1 MHSTEPAG
9 PRGRLDDFPRRLAA
23 AALLA
28 LLPAFAAEA
37 RGQELWGPD
46 AALPVD
52 AGDYGFPPS
61 AGDHFGTAL
70 AADSDLLATG
80 CPGCRPA
87 GAGNDGALLVYERIG
102 GEWQNSATFATD
114 AQAGE
119 AASVAAS
126 GSWVAFGAP
135 DAGGNGRIFLHRRTA
150 PGAWSALAEVAGGT
164 LGALSSDFG
173 AAVALDGSR
182 LVGGDPSANV
192 GAITVAGRAWL
203 YQWSAASSNW
213 ELADELEAPFPAQG
227 GWFGTA
233 VAIEGDLAAV
243 GEPRVGAGYAGRV
256 HLFRNISGSWTW
268 FQALTAPDGQP
279 AGFCG
284 QSVAIDGDRI
294 LVGCPRAN
302 FYGDDQGGVAYVF
315 RRQSPTSFVYEARLS
330 HVGTETGDNFG
341 SSVALRGDLALVGAR
356 GDDTGS
362 SLPAADVGSVTL
374 FRRHANG
381 WVRIGFYVSGGW
393 LDQGTRCGSAVALG
407 PDIAAW
413 GCPFAESEGWDEGGR
428 VHFVDAPFFTDGLE
442 RGDASA
448 WSLAYP

>member
-1 MHSTEPAG
+1 MRSTDLAG
-9 PRGRLDDFPRRLAA
+9 LRGRLDTLARHLAVAA
-23 AALLA
+23 AIALAPA
-28 LLPAFAAEA
+28 LVPEA
-37 RGQELWGPD
+37 GAQELWGPD

-52 AGDYGFPPS
+52 DGDYGFPPS
-61 AGDHFGTAL
+61 VNDHFGAGL
-70 AADSDLLATG
+70 AVDGDLLAAG

-87 GAGNDGALLVYERIG
+87 GAGNDGALLVYERID
-102 GEWQNSATFATD
+102 GEWRNTAVFSTD
-114 AQAGE
+114 AQLGE
-119 AASVAAS
+119 AERVAAS
-126 GSWVAFGAP
+126 GDWVAYGAP
-135 DAGGNGRIFLHRRTA
+135 DASANGRIYLHRRTS
-150 PGAWSALAEVAGGT
+150 PGNWSVLAEVAGGT

-173 AAVALDGSR
+173 GAVALDGLR
-182 LVGGDPSANV
+182 LLGGDPSANV

-227 GWFGTA
+227 AWFGTA
-233 VAIEGDLAAV
+233 VAIDGDLAAV
-243 GEPRVGAGYAGRV
+243 GEPRVGAGYPGRV

-302 FYGDDQGGVAYVF
+302 FYGDDQGGVAYVY

-330 HVGTETGDNFG
+330 HAATETGDAFG

-362 SLPAADVGSVTL
+362 SLPAADVGSVTV
-374 FRRHANG
+374 FRRHSDG
-381 WVRIGFYVSGGW
+381 WARIGFYVSGGW
-393 LDQGTRCGSAVALG
+393 LDQATRCGSAVALG
-407 PDIAAW
+407 DDIAAW
-413 GCPFAESEGWDEGGR
+413 GCPYAGSEGWDEGGR
-428 VHFVDAPFFTDGLE
+428 VHFVAAPFFADGLE

-448 WSLAYP
+448 WSLAVP

>member
-1 MHSTEPAG
+1 MHSQNLAG
-9 PRGRLDDFPRRLAA
+9 LRGRLDAFSRPLAA

-28 LLPAFAAEA
+28 LMTVLAPAA
-37 RGQELWGPD
+37 RAQELWGAD
-46 AALPVD
+46 EALPVD
-52 AGDYGFPPS
+52 GGDYGFPPS
-61 AGDHFGTAL
+61 VNDHFGAGL
-70 AADSDLLATG
+70 AVDGDLLAAG

-87 GAGNDGALLVYERIG
+87 GAGNDGALLVYERIDG
-102 GEWQNSATFATD
+102 AWQNTAAFSTD
-114 AQAGE
+114 SQLGE
-119 AASVAAS
+119 AEKVAAS
-126 GSWVAFGAP
+126 GDWVAYGAP
-135 DAGGNGRIFLHRRTA
+135 DASGNGRVFLHHRTS
-150 PGAWSALAEVAGGT
+150 PGNWSVLAEVAGGT

-173 AAVALDGSR
+173 AAVALDGNR

-227 GWFGTA
+227 AWFGTA

-243 GEPRVGAGYAGRV
+243 GEPRVGVDYAGRV

-284 QSVAIDGDRI
+284 HSVAIDGDRI

-302 FYGDDQGGVAYVF
+302 FYGDDQGGVAYVY
-315 RRQSPTSFVYEARLS
+315 RRQSATNFVYEARLS
-330 HVGTETGDNFG
+330 LAVTEDGDRFG
-341 SSVALRGDLALVGAR
+341 SSVALRGDLALVGAS

-362 SLPAADVGSVTL
+362 SLPAADVGSVTV
-374 FRRHANG
+374 FRRHADG
-381 WVRIGFYVSGGW
+381 WARIGFYLSGGW
-393 LDQGTRCGSAVALG
+393 LDQGTRCGASVALG
-407 PDIAAW
+407 SDLAAW

-448 WSLAYP
+448 WSLAAP